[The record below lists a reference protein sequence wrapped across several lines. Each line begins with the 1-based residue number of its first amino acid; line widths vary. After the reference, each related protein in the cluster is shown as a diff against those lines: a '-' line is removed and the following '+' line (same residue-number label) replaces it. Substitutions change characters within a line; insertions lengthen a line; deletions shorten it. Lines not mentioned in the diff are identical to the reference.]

1 MAQAAKKSDSATHRE
16 PTIQERL
23 DAMSHGERLEFL
35 DSNAHRVKECEYQA
49 PLSDEDLDEV
59 KGQITVLCCKLQ
71 ELNDEKDRFMA
82 DWKARAKMVDDPLQ
96 ELVSEARLRKRKEFG
111 KVWDVVDRE
120 SGMLYR
126 VAEGNLIVDT
136 RKADKDELAP
146 RIPFNG

>member
-23 DAMSHGERLEFL
+23 DAMSHGERIEFL
-35 DSNAHRVKECEYQA
+35 DNNAHRIKECEYQA

-59 KGQITVLCCKLQ
+59 KGHITVLSCKKQ
-71 ELNDEKDRFMA
+71 ELEDEKQRFM
-82 DWKARAKMVDDPLQ
+82 DEWKAKMKMVEDPLS
-96 ELVSEARLRKRKEFG
+96 ELVSEARLRKRTEFG

-120 SGMLYR
+120 SGLLYR